1 LAIARWCRQARVS
14 FATGYPAV
22 GSWGV
27 ALRLTVASGRDR
39 ERIDA
44 TARAVI
50 ECAADAIIAFGVDR
64 TVTLWN
70 PAAERLFGWKASEVV
85 GLELSFI
92 PDELKAENNAVME
105 HVASGGQVSFATR
118 RIRKDGNLLDLRIDT
133 SALVSAAGE
142 TVGWVSVCHQTAGD
156 EAVKHYMAERA
167 RVVRRLGDVV
177 ADMNAQLELPA
188 VLDRIAASLRE
199 LTRADAGGFVLIE
212 KDKLRLV
219 SMDGLP
225 ASLRG
230 RTADLAT
237 SMVGELMRSGK
248 TVMMATSESSSFEDT
263 IWSALPGLH
272 TITLSLSHVSGRPF
286 GALYALYSRR
296 QVSHVELE
304 LLELLAGHASV
315 ALSNA
320 TAFEE
325 VARQRAHERAVIDGS
340 ADGIAVLDGDG
351 LVRQWNPAAHRLTG
365 VSAEDAT
372 GEPPPFP
379 VPEPGAKL
387 THKLESGRWLDVL
400 CTGLDGRDEQVVDF
414 RDVTAAKEL
423 EEAKDLFLA
432 TTSHELRTPITVVQG
447 FASTLAS
454 RWEKLTDADRRSA
467 VQTIADR
474 AGALAKLVEQLLLG
488 SRAGADQ
495 LAVSNGPFDLAALV
509 REAAAAFRPLSD
521 QHTLTIDVPD
531 QLPKAFGDPTAT
543 DVIVGQL
550 LENAFKYSPDGG
562 KVTVRAKASGD
573 QIEVTVEDRGIG
585 IPPADR
591 ERVFERFV
599 QGETGDRR
607 RFGGIGLGLYIV
619 RQLARAQDGEI
630 AADGREGGG
639 TVMRLQLRRAD
650 PAGDHAAAADD
661 QPGAAGGQRDAAG
674 GKRDKADG
682 EPAAK
687 PGSERDTADGQQDK
701 AGGQQDK
708 AGDQSGKADGEPDA
722 KDGDQSGKA
731 DSEPD
736 AKAGDRS
743 ETASSA
749 SSASVSAGG

>member
-1 LAIARWCRQARVS
+1 
-14 FATGYPAV
+14 
-22 GSWGV
+22 V

-50 ECAADAIIAFGVDR
+50 ECAADAIIAFGTDR

-92 PDELKAENNAVME
+92 PEELKAENSAVME

-118 RIRKDGNLLDLRIDT
+118 RLRKDGNLLDLRIDT
-133 SALVSAAGE
+133 SALISAAGE

-156 EAVKHYMAERA
+156 EAVKQYMAERA

-199 LTRADAGGFVLIE
+199 LTRADAGGFVLID
-212 KDKLRLV
+212 KDRLRLV

-225 ASLRG
+225 GDLRG
-230 RTADLAT
+230 RTADLDT
-237 SMVGELMRSGK
+237 SLVGELMRSGK
-248 TVMMATSESSSFEDT
+248 TVMMTTSESGRFEDT

-272 TITLSLSHVSGRPF
+272 TITLSLSHVAGRPY

-365 VSAEDAT
+365 VSPENAA
-372 GEPPPFP
+372 GKPPPFP

-387 THKLESGRWLDVL
+387 THKLDTGRWLDVL

-423 EEAKDLFLA
+423 EEAKDMFLA

-454 RWEKLTDADRRSA
+454 RWDKLSDADRRSA
-467 VQTIADR
+467 VQTIVDR

-488 SRAGADQ
+488 SRAGAEQ
-495 LAVSNGPFDLAALV
+495 LAVSNGPFDLAGLV
-509 REAAAAFRPLSD
+509 RGAAAAFRPLSD
-521 QHTLTIDVPD
+521 QHTLTVDVPD
-531 QLPKAFGDPTAT
+531 QLPKAYGDATAT

-562 KVTVRAKASGD
+562 NVTVRAKASGN
-573 QIEVTVEDRGIG
+573 QIEVTVEDEGIG
-585 IPPADR
+585 IPAADR

-599 QGETGDRR
+599 QGDTGDRR

-619 RQLARAQDGEI
+619 RQLARAQDGEV
-630 AADGREGGG
+630 AAAGREGGG
-639 TVMRLQLRRAD
+639 TIMRLQLRRAD
-650 PAGDHAAAADD
+650 AAGDHPAEAGDQPDAAASQRDAADD
-661 QPGAAGGQRDAAG
+661 HPAGAGDQPGKAGDQPDAKTGGQPGAAGPAPTAPSATLPAG
-674 GKRDKADG
+674 G
-682 EPAAK
+682 
-687 PGSERDTADGQQDK
+687 
-701 AGGQQDK
+701 
-708 AGDQSGKADGEPDA
+708 
-722 KDGDQSGKA
+722 
-731 DSEPD
+731 
-736 AKAGDRS
+736 
-743 ETASSA
+743 
-749 SSASVSAGG
+749 